1 MTEGLAP
8 EPEALA
14 STYLVL
20 MVLKAFRALVEQQQK
35 KILLQCVQITA
46 YLFMVPSFCF
56 LYLNKWASGFV
67 SFLFDFFF
75 FFSPYCCSQLHT
87 VHARLARWL
96 IKPSI
101 FCPSKIHKEYE
112 DIFKVGF
119 GI

>member
-1 MTEGLAP
+1 MTKGLAP

-20 MVLKAFRALVEQQQK
+20 MVLKAFRALVEQQQQQ

-67 SFLFDFFF
+67 SSLFDLFI
-75 FFSPYCCSQLHT
+75 FFSHIVAVNYT
-87 VHARLARWL
+87 
-96 IKPSI
+96 PSM
-101 FCPSKIHKEYE
+101 P
-112 DIFKVGF
+112 G
-119 GI
+119 